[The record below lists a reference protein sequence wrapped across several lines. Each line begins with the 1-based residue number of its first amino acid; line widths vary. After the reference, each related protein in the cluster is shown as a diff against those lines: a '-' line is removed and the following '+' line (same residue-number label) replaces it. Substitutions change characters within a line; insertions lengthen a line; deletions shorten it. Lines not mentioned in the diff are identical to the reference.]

1 MNTRRKSRRLRCQS
15 DPSPPPVLPEELTSD
30 ILSRLTVKDLMQ
42 LKCVSKSWKT
52 LISDPNFIKMHLNR
66 SARNPN
72 LSSVVSTKN
81 GDYSLV
87 HFPVSHL
94 LENRMIRVVS
104 KDELNIKED
113 FFQVIGSYNGL
124 ICLHGYS
131 YHETT
136 GYKKVWFRLWN
147 PATRTISD
155 KLGCNGY
162 RYKWNNTKFVFGYD
176 NSAEIYKVVA
186 VCRGYAQRKNTKERT
201 TKVRVLSL
209 SDNVWRTIQTFP
221 VQINDVED
229 GVHLNCTVNWLAYV
243 AFHSNDN
250 IVRKMVIIS
259 LDLATETYSQIL
271 PPTSSEH
278 VIIWGNVCVLM
289 DSLCFYDNF
298 NGTDLV
304 IWQLTEFGDEKSW
317 TQFLKFSHHN
327 YPMHNDFVGNPVSK
341 LKPLYISQNGNIL
354 VLKSNL
360 IDGEIVYNRR
370 TNKGKKIRINKPIRW
385 FSIKAYVESLV
396 STS

>member
-1 MNTRRKSRRLRCQS
+1 MNTRRKSQRRRCQS
-15 DPSPPPVLPEELTSD
+15 DPSLPASLPEELTAD

-42 LKCVSKSWKT
+42 MKCVSKSWKT

-87 HFPVSHL
+87 HFPASHL

-104 KDELNIKED
+104 KDRLNIEED
-113 FFQVIGSYNGL
+113 FFQVIGSCNGL

-131 YHETT
+131 YHEIT

-147 PATRTISD
+147 PATRTISH

-162 RYKWNNTKFVFGYD
+162 RYKWSNTKFGFGYD
-176 NSAEIYKVVA
+176 DSAEIYKVVA
-186 VCRGYAQRKNTKERT
+186 VCRGFAPRKNTKERI
-201 TKVRVLSL
+201 TKVRVLNL

-229 GVHLNCTVNWLAYV
+229 GVHLNCTVNWLAY
-243 AFHSNDN
+243 SNDN
-250 IVRKMVIIS
+250 LVRKIVIIS
-259 LDLATETYSQIL
+259 LDLATETYTQIL

-278 VIIWGNVCVLM
+278 VIIWGNICVLM

-298 NGTDLV
+298 KGTDLV
-304 IWQLTEFGDEKSW
+304 IWQLTEFEGEKSW
-317 TQFLKFSHHN
+317 TQFLKFSHRNFPMN
-327 YPMHNDFVGNPVSK
+327 YDLVGTSFSK
-341 LKPLYISQNGNIL
+341 LTPLYISKNGNTL
-354 VLKSNL
+354 VLKSN
-360 IDGEIVYNRR
+360 IKDGEIVYNRI
-370 TNKGKKIRINKPIRW
+370 TNKGKKIRINKAICW
-385 FSIKAYVESLV
+385 FSIKGYVESLV